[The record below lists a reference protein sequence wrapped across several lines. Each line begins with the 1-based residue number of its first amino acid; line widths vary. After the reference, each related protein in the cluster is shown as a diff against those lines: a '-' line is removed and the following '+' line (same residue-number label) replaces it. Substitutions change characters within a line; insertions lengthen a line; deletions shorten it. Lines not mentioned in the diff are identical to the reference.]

1 MAQIQ
6 TARLALEYD
15 TFGDEIDRPLLLVMG
30 LGAQMT
36 AWNEGF
42 CKLLAEHGHF
52 VIRFDNR
59 DCGLSQ
65 KFAELGV
72 PNIHAVREAVDKG
85 EQVDVPYLLTD
96 MAEDAFSLL
105 DALAIERTHVCGAS
119 MGGMIVQTMAI
130 TNAARLLSMTSIMS
144 ATGNRD
150 IEISEPEAF
159 EALMSPPGNTREESI
174 ERSLRVGEVIGSQPE
189 YLDPVEERYA
199 RAAAA
204 YDRSFYPQGIA
215 RQMSAISVADD
226 RRPALQGI
234 KVPAL
239 VIHGTEDRLV
249 RFECGEDTR
258 DAMTDAEMLAVS
270 GMGHDMPRYFWQN
283 IIKHISLRTLHAG
296 RFPRD

>member
-15 TFGDEIDRPLLLVMG
+15 TFGNESDRPLLLVMG

-36 AWNEGF
+36 AWNEEF
-42 CKLLAEHGHF
+42 CKLLAEQGHF
-52 VIRFDNR
+52 VVRFDNR

-72 PNIHAVREAVDKG
+72 PNIDAVREAVDNG
-85 EQVDVPYLLTD
+85 EEVEVPYQLTD

-105 DALAIERTHVCGAS
+105 GALGIERAHVCGAS
-119 MGGMIVQTMAI
+119 MGGMIVQAMAI
-130 TNAARLLSMTSIMS
+130 TNAARILSMTSIMS
-144 ATGNRD
+144 TTGNPD
-150 IEISEPEAF
+150 IETSEPEAF
-159 EALMSPPGNTREESI
+159 EALMSPPGRTREESI
-174 ERSLRVGEVIGSQPE
+174 ERSLRVGEVIGSQPQ
-189 YLDPVEERYA
+189 YLDPIEERRA

-215 RQMSAISVADD
+215 RQMSAISVAGD
-226 RRPALQGI
+226 RRPALECV
-234 KVPAL
+234 KVPTL

-258 DAMTDAEMLAVS
+258 DAIADAEMLAVR
-270 GMGHDMPRYFWQN
+270 GMGHDMPRHFWHN
-283 IIKHISLRTLHAG
+283 IVKHIALRTHHHG